1 MDWLLA
7 PLQQDFMVRALIAST
22 LIGLTCS
29 VVGVYV
35 VLRNLSFIGDG
46 LAHASFAGIVIA
58 YLLKIN
64 LYVGGLVFAVLT
76 ALGIGV
82 VSRRAGVSVDTAIGV
97 LFTAAF
103 ALGVLLMS
111 RVRNYVVD
119 LQDFLFGNVLGVD
132 RLDIILVATLTIAVL
147 LIVALLYKELLFAS
161 FDPAMARASGLPT
174 GFLYYLLLG
183 MLAVTII
190 VSLQAAGIVLVAA
203 LLVTPAATAY
213 QLTDRFGPMM
223 AASAVVGVVSAVI
236 GLYASYYLNAA
247 SGSTIVLTAT
257 ACFFLALVFSPKRR
271 SLLTAV
277 LEARRT
283 SQRNR
288 S

>member
-1 MDWLLA
+1 
-7 PLQQDFMVRALIAST
+7 MVRALIAAT
-22 LIGLTCS
+22 LIGLVCS

-58 YLLKIN
+58 YLLKLD
-64 LYVGGLVFAVLT
+64 LYIGGLIFAVLT

-82 VSRRAGVSVDTAIGV
+82 VSKKSEISLDTAIGV
-97 LFTAAF
+97 FFTAAF

-111 RVRNYVVD
+111 RVQNYVVD
-119 LQDFLFGNVLGVD
+119 LQDFLFGNILSID
-132 RLDIILVATLTIAVL
+132 RRDIIIVTVLVVLVLSTIAL
-147 LIVALLYKELLFAS
+147 FYKELLFSS
-161 FDPAMARASGLPT
+161 FDPVTAGASGIPVEALS
-174 GFLYYLLLG
+174 YMLLV

-213 QLTDRFGPMM
+213 QLTNRFGSMM
-223 AASAVVGVVSAVI
+223 AISACIGVASSII
-236 GLYASYYLNAA
+236 GLYVSYYNNVA
-247 SGSTIVLTAT
+247 SGATIVLVAT
-257 ACFFLALVFSPKRR
+257 ACFFVAIAVSPKRR
-271 SLLTAV
+271 SLLGAL

-283 SQRNR
+283 RGLTR
-288 S
+288 

>member
-1 MDWLLA
+1 MDFLLA

-22 LIGLTCS
+22 LIGLACS
-29 VVGVYV
+29 IVGVYV
-35 VLRNLSFIGDG
+35 VLRNLAFIGDG
-46 LAHASFAGIVIA
+46 IAHASFAGIVIA

-82 VSRRAGVSVDTAIGV
+82 VSRRSGVSVDTAIGV

-132 RLDIILVATLTIAVL
+132 RLDIILVATLTCAVL
-147 LIVALLYKELLFAS
+147 LIVALFYKELLFAS
-161 FDPAMARASGLPT
+161 FDPLMARASGLPT
-174 GFLYYLLLG
+174 GFLYYLLLTL
-183 MLAVTII
+183 LAVTII

-223 AASAVVGVVSAVI
+223 ATSAVVGVTSAIV

-247 SGSTIVLTAT
+247 SGSTIVLVAT
-257 ACFFLALVFSPKRR
+257 ACFFLALLLSPKRR
-271 SLLTAV
+271 SLLTTV

-283 SQRNR
+283 AGRIR

>member
-64 LYVGGLVFAVLT
+64 LYFGGLVFAVLT

-132 RLDIILVATLTIAVL
+132 RLDIILVATLTGAVL

-223 AASAVVGVVSAVI
+223 ATSAVVGVVSAVI